1 MSESSRVAHPRLTF
15 RHVLAEAYRALLA
28 LDSPLLRVIRDLT
41 LRPGQFVRRYVE
53 GERTGVVGPIK
64 YALLSLTASVIAG
77 QLGREPVSPDLSP
90 EDLAWRQALE
100 AAHDLRAYIALL
112 VLIPTAM
119 VQRTLFWRRPF
130 NLAETYV
137 FLAYVM
143 GHWFWLWTLEVL
155 LPNSIAALPPVA
167 FLRAALLYVYVP
179 WAVCGFYGSRS
190 LSVIARALVIVP
202 TFAAWLTIGLRIAMV
217 GWESGLRW

>member
-1 MSESSRVAHPRLTF
+1 VHKRFPRFATRGPSIDLGRLRASRGPELARPGHVDRGVGPMSESSRGAHPRLTI
-15 RHVLAEAYRALLA
+15 RHVLADAYRAILA

-155 LPNSIAALPPVA
+155 LPN
-167 FLRAALLYVYVP
+167 
-179 WAVCGFYGSRS
+179 
-190 LSVIARALVIVP
+190 
-202 TFAAWLTIGLRIAMV
+202 
-217 GWESGLRW
+217 